1 MGGDKA
7 TQERLQARADAAE
20 NERQAMMD
28 EAINR
33 TKVST
38 SILFKKCLGLS
49 QCKFTSKKILIMV
62 GIGAFVH
69 NNTHMHES
77 SCIHLL
83 LAPNSTRVW
92 NQRPLLKTMT
102 VNLSSTH
109 H

>member
-38 SILFKKCLGLS
+38 SILFKIAQAISMQVRK
-49 QCKFTSKKILIMV
+49 QKI
-62 GIGAFVH
+62 
-69 NNTHMHES
+69 S
-77 SCIHLL
+77 YC
-83 LAPNSTRVW
+83 VW
-92 NQRPLLKTMT
+92 NRCLCTQ
-102 VNLSSTH
+102 
-109 H
+109 